1 MLKAKRVLAILLAV
15 LLVWGGTRV
24 GTIDASAETSGIYT
38 YEVTGGNAT
47 ITGCDTSAAGV
58 LTIPA
63 MLGVYPVT
71 GIKDRAFSFCSKLT
85 SITIPDSV
93 VSIGYAPFGYCD
105 KLTSINVGESNAS
118 YSSVDGVLYNK
129 NQTVLIQCPA
139 AKTSINIASSTTVI
153 ESGALLG
160 CEYLTV
166 ISIPNSVTQL
176 EPTLFISCT
185 SLVTIN
191 IPASVTNIYSA
202 LNGCS
207 SLLAINVDASNSNY
221 SSIDGVLY
229 DKNQTNLITVPCAAT
244 SVNIPSTTTS
254 IDFYAFSNC
263 VKLTAITVDAS
274 NLNYSSADGILYNK
288 DKTTLVKCPATKA
301 PVTIPSSVS
310 FIGKCAFEDNIS
322 LTSITIPG
330 TVSIIG
336 DYAFES
342 CSKLAKVTILN
353 GVTSI
358 GDWTFSF
365 NSKLTAVAIPDSV
378 TYIGDSAFST
388 FYDTT
393 IYGNEGSY
401 AQTFALA
408 KGFAFVVGDLPRNT
422 YAVTFNANGGSGAPT
437 AQTKTEGLTL
447 DINSARPSRTG
458 YTFVGWAT
466 NSTAVMAQY
475 QPGDSYT
482 TDAALAL
489 YAVWQVNT
497 YTVRYNA
504 NGGSGTMVDSTHTY
518 GVAKALNAN
527 AFTKADG
534 YFSGW
539 ATSAGGVVVYINSQ
553 SVSNLTVVNGA
564 IIELYAVW
572 KTADKNALNAK
583 INDIKDT
590 QKGNYTDAS
599 WNTFQTALNSAQ
611 TVADDANATQ
621 EQVDDALNALN
632 ATHNGLTEKKGIF
645 GTNSRWN
652 GAWWHYVLF
661 FIGFGFIWMW
671 F

>member
-1 MLKAKRVLAILLAV
+1 MLKAKRALAILLAV
-15 LLVWGGTRV
+15 LLAWGGTWV

-47 ITGCDTSAAGV
+47 ITDCDTSATGV
-58 LTIPA
+58 IAIPA
-63 MLGVYPVT
+63 SLGGYPVT
-71 GIKDRAFSFCSKLT
+71 SIGDWAFSYCTKLT
-85 SITIPDSV
+85 SVTIPKSV
-93 VSIGYAPFGYCD
+93 TSIGYDAFSDCD
-105 KLTSINVGESNAS
+105 NLATINVDESNPNF
-118 YSSVDGVLYNK
+118 SSVDGVLYNK
-129 NQTVLIQCPA
+129 NQTTLIQCPA
-139 AKTSINIASSTTVI
+139 AKASINIVSSVTVI
-153 ESGALLG
+153 KAYAFSE
-160 CEYLTV
+160 CKNLTV
-166 ISIPNSVTQL
+166 ISIPNGVTQL

-191 IPASVTNIYSA
+191 IPASVTNINSA

-221 SSIDGVLY
+221 SSFDGVLY
-229 DKNQTNLITVPCAAT
+229 DKNQTNLITIPCAAT
-244 SVNIPSTTTS
+244 SVNIPSTTKS

-263 VKLTAITVDAS
+263 VKLTAITVDVI
-274 NLNYSSADGILYNK
+274 NLNYSNADGILYNK

-301 PVTIPSSVS
+301 SVTIPSSVS
-310 FIGKCAFEDNIS
+310 FIGKSAFEDNVS

-358 GDWTFSF
+358 GDWAFSF
-365 NSKLTAVAIPDSV
+365 NSKLTAVVIPDSV

-447 DINSARPSRTG
+447 DLNSTRPSRTG
-458 YTFVGWAT
+458 YTFAGWAT
-466 NSTAVMAQY
+466 NSTAVIAQY

-482 TDAALAL
+482 TDAALSL

-504 NGGSGTMVDSTHTY
+504 NGGSGTMADSSYTY

-583 INDIKDT
+583 INTIKDT
-590 QKGNYTDAS
+590 QKGNYTDVS
-599 WNTFQTALNSAQ
+599 WDAFQTALNGAQ
-611 TVADDANATQ
+611 TIAGNATVTQ
-621 EQVDDALNALN
+621 EQVDNALNALN
-632 ATHNGLTEKKGIF
+632 AAHNGLTEKKGVF
-645 GTNSRWN
+645 GTNPKWY
-652 GAWWHYVLF
+652 GAWWHYILF

>member
-1 MLKAKRVLAILLAV
+1 MLKAKRALAILLAV

-63 MLGVYPVT
+63 MLDMYPVT
-71 GIKDRAFSFCSKLT
+71 GIKDRAFSFCTKLT

-93 VSIGYAPFGYCD
+93 VSIGHAPFGYCD
-105 KLTSINVGESNAS
+105 KLTSINVGESNTS

-129 NQTVLIQCPA
+129 NQTALMQCPA

-191 IPASVTNIYSA
+191 ISASVTNIYSA

-244 SVNIPSTTTS
+244 SVNIPSTTKS

-263 VKLTAITVDAS
+263 VKLTAITVDVI
-274 NLNYSSADGILYNK
+274 NLNYSNADGILYNK
-288 DKTTLVKCPATKA
+288 DKTTLVKYPATKA
-301 PVTIPSSVS
+301 SVTIPSSVS
-310 FIGKCAFEDNIS
+310 FIGKCAFEDNVS

-358 GDWTFSF
+358 GDWAFSF
-365 NSKLTAVAIPDSV
+365 NSKLTAVVIPDSV

-447 DINSARPSRTG
+447 DLNSTRPSHTG
-458 YTFVGWAT
+458 YTFAGWAT
-466 NSTAVMAQY
+466 NSTAVIAQY

-482 TDAALAL
+482 TDAALSL

-504 NGGSGTMVDSTHTY
+504 NGGSGTMADSSHTY

-583 INDIKDT
+583 INAIKDT
-590 QKGNYTDAS
+590 QKGNYTDVS
-599 WNTFQTALNSAQ
+599 WDAFQTALNSAQ
-611 TVADDANATQ
+611 TIAGNATVTQ
-621 EQVDDALNALN
+621 EQVDNALN
-632 ATHNGLTEKKGIF
+632 DLNAAHNGLTEKKGVF
-645 GTNSRWN
+645 GTNPKWY
-652 GAWWHYVLF
+652 GAWWHYILF